1 MGSKVREQLKD
12 ICMQILSASKNE
24 LYLAMRF
31 LDIPLSSLGYELN
44 MSTFFVATDGDM
56 IYFQPRFLIEKYKYD
71 RVLVNRAYLHM
82 IMHCIFRHL
91 YQTDDKDEEIWNLS
105 CDIAVEAILDEME
118 YGALKQLVSER
129 RKEAYELL
137 RSKIPVLNAESVYQY
152 LKSGEVGISDILA
165 YQAAFLV
172 DDHCFWRAK
181 KKDKEKEQD
190 QSQNDS
196 KGQDQNDKDREQQMQ
211 KGIEKW
217 KKASEKMQ
225 TNLETFSKNIGTES
239 KSLLEQMQIENREK
253 YDYRSFLKKFAVV
266 KEEMQCDMDAFDYAF
281 YHYGMELYG
290 NMPLLEELEYK
301 EVNRIEEFAVAIDTS
316 GSCSSDLVKAFLEET
331 FAILKSTETF
341 AKKVNVHIIQCDNQI
356 QEDTVITSEEEMQKY
371 LDGFEIKGRG
381 GTDFRP
387 VFTHINELM
396 EDGELTKLKGMLYF
410 TDGFGVYPA
419 KRPSYDVAFV
429 FFKDDYTDE
438 EVPVWAMKVV
448 LDSNE
453 LKALR
458 NRG

>member
-1 MGSKVREQLKD
+1 MGSEVREQLKD
-12 ICMQILSASKNE
+12 IGIQILSASKNE

-71 RVLVNRAYLHM
+71 RILINRAYLHM
-82 IMHCIFRHL
+82 VMHCIFRHL
-91 YQTDDKDEEIWNLS
+91 YQAEDKDEEIWNLS

-118 YGALKQLVSER
+118 YGALKQLVSEK

-137 RSKIPVLNAESVYQY
+137 KKKETALNAESIYQY
-152 LKSGEVGISDILA
+152 LVGGEVNVSDILA
-165 YQAAFLV
+165 FEAAFLV

-181 KKDKEKEQD
+181 KKENDQEQE
-190 QSQNDS
+190 S
-196 KGQDQNDKDREQQMQ
+196 NDKKKDGPNDKKQEQQMRE
-211 KGIEKW
+211 GMEKW
-217 KKASEKMQ
+217 KKVSEKMQ
-225 TNLETFSKNIGTES
+225 TNLETFARNIGTES
-239 KSLLEQMQIENREK
+239 KSLLEQMKIENRER
-253 YDYRSFLKKFAVV
+253 YDYRSFLRKFSVV
-266 KEEMQCDMDAFDYAF
+266 KEEMQCDLDSFDYAF
-281 YHYGMELYG
+281 YHYGMEMYG

-341 AKKVNVHIIQCDNQI
+341 SKKVKVHIIQCDNEI
-356 QEDTVITSEEEMQKY
+356 QDDTVITSKEEMQEY
-371 LDGFEIKGRG
+371 LDEFEVKGRG

-387 VFTHINELM
+387 VFTYVSELK
-396 EDGELTKLKGMLYF
+396 EKGELSKLKGMLYF
-410 TDGFGVYPA
+410 TDGFGTYPA
-419 KRPSYDVAFV
+419 KRPPYDVAFV
-429 FFKDDYTDE
+429 FFQDDYTDE
-438 EVPVWAMKVV
+438 DVPVWAMKVV
-448 LDSNE
+448 LGSNE